1 MNLLIITECEVAKMN
16 GREIWNKFLS
26 NIQNEITEISFE
38 TWFSEE
44 DTKFYSFKDNVLT
57 ITVNQE
63 FIKKHIEAH
72 YLDIMKD
79 AMYEITNSDVTFN
92 IILESEVQKL
102 EEKENNNVSLNTLVS
117 NNERQSANNANL
129 NPNYTFETFIVGKSN
144 KFAYKAS
151 RMLAEAPGS
160 YNPLFLY
167 GESGVGKTHLM
178 HAIGNYLIQNTD
190 KKVLYITSDKFVDE
204 YTRIFRYSDKNS
216 YDKIDAFK
224 EKYRNVD
231 VLIIDDIQFLS
242 TAPKGQEEF
251 FHTFNELH
259 NANKQIIIASDRSV
273 DDLNSIENRLL
284 TRFNWGL
291 TANITTPDY
300 DLRVSIIKNKLAYN
314 DAVSDI
320 PEDVVE
326 YIANNFDSDIR
337 KLEGAITRVLAYSS
351 MFYYGKIDLDI
362 AIEALKDQ
370 VTGKS
375 VYKNDVQR
383 IQRVVCDYYKISLEE
398 MKGKNK
404 NNAINFP
411 RQVAI
416 YLCRE
421 LTTESFPKIG
431 SYFGGRNHSTIISAD
446 KKIRKELTTND
457 NLRQV
462 IKDLKRDL
470 T

>member
-1 MNLLIITECEVAKMN
+1 MN
-16 GREIWNKFLS
+16 GREVWENFLE
-26 NIQNEITEISFE
+26 NIKNEITNVSFD
-38 TWFSEE
+38 TWFNEE
-44 DTKFYSFKDNVLT
+44 DTKFYSFKDDILT

-63 FIKKHIEAH
+63 FIKKHIEEH
-72 YLDIMKD
+72 YLDIMGEAISKV
-79 AMYEITNSDVTFN
+79 TNSNVTFN
-92 IILESEVQKL
+92 IVLESEIQKL
-102 EEKENNNVSLNTLVS
+102 KEEEKK
-117 NNERQSANNANL
+117 NNELIKDDNFEKQSALNANL

-151 RMLAEAPGS
+151 RVIAEAPGS

-178 HAIGNYLIQNTD
+178 HAIGNYLVENTD

-204 YTRIFRYSDKNS
+204 YTRIFRYNDKNS
-216 YDKIDAFK
+216 FDKIDAFK

-273 DDLNSIENRLL
+273 DDLNSLENRLL

-300 DLRVSIIKNKLAYN
+300 DLRVSIIKNKLAFKEAAN
-314 DAVSDI
+314 DI
-320 PEDVVE
+320 PDDVIE

-337 KLEGAITRVLAYSS
+337 KLEGAITRVLAYAS
-351 MFYYGKIDLDI
+351 MFNKGKITLDV
-362 AIEALKDQ
+362 AVDALKDQ
-370 VTGKS
+370 LKDRS
-375 VYKNDVQR
+375 FYKNDVQR
-383 IQRVVCDYYKISLEE
+383 IQRVVCDYYKISIEQ
-398 MKGKNK
+398 MKGKSK
-404 NNAINFP
+404 NNSVNFP
-411 RQVAI
+411 RQIAI

-446 KKIRKELTTND
+446 KKIRKELDTNES
-457 NLRQV
+457 LREV
-462 IKDLKRDL
+462 IKNLKRSL

>member
-1 MNLLIITECEVAKMN
+1 MTD
-16 GREIWNKFLS
+16 REIWSKFLENLKS
-26 NIQNEITEISFE
+26 EIAEVSFE
-38 TWFSEE
+38 IWFNEE

-63 FIKKHIEAH
+63 LIKKHILDH
-72 YLDIMKD
+72 YIDIMSEAISKVTD
-79 AMYEITNSDVTFN
+79 SNVTFN
-92 IILESEVQKL
+92 ILLENEAKEL
-102 EEKENNNVSLNTLVS
+102 EHKENNNIF
-117 NNERQSANNANL
+117 NEQFKDYDKQSASNANL

-144 KFAYKAS
+144 KFAYKAA
-151 RMLAEAPGS
+151 RVIAEAPGS

-178 HAIGNYLIQNTD
+178 HAIGNYLVENTD

-204 YTRIFRYSDKNS
+204 YTRIFRYSDKNNFE
-216 YDKIDAFK
+216 KIDAFK

-231 VLIIDDIQFLS
+231 VLMIDDIQFLS

-251 FHTFNELH
+251 FNTFQELH
-259 NANKQIIIASDRSV
+259 NSNKQIIIASDRPV
-273 DDLNSIENRLL
+273 DDLNSFENRLI

-300 DLRVSIIKNKLAYN
+300 DLRVSIIKNKLAFKEAAN
-314 DAVSDI
+314 DI
-320 PEDVVE
+320 PDEVVE

-351 MFYYGKIDLDI
+351 MFNKGKITLDV
-362 AIEALKDQ
+362 AVESLKDQ
-370 VTGKS
+370 LKDRS
-375 VYKNDVQR
+375 FYKNDVQR
-383 IQRVVCDYYKISLEE
+383 IQRVVCDYYKISIEQ
-398 MKGKNK
+398 MKGKNR
-404 NNAINFP
+404 NNEVNFP
-411 RQVAI
+411 RQIAI

-446 KKIRKELTTND
+446 KKIRSELTKNQD
-457 NLRQV
+457 LQQV
-462 IKDLKRDL
+462 IKNLKRDL
-470 T
+470 S

>member
-1 MNLLIITECEVAKMN
+1 MMSEIDIWKQFLENIKNEIANVSF
-16 GREIWNKFLS
+16 EIWFN
-26 NIQNEITEISFE
+26 
-38 TWFSEE
+38 EE
-44 DTKFYSFKDNVLT
+44 DTKFYSFHDNVMT
-57 ITVNQE
+57 IIVNQE
-63 FIKKHIEAH
+63 FIRKHINEH
-72 YLDIMKD
+72 YLDIMTEALSKVTG
-79 AMYEITNSDVTFN
+79 TNVSFN
-92 IILESEVQKL
+92 ILIESEIKKIEQ
-102 EEKENNNVSLNTLVS
+102 EEKQKNIAANNTV
-117 NNERQSANNANL
+117 NNYDRQSATNANL

-151 RMLAEAPGS
+151 RVIAEAPGS

-178 HAIGNYLIQNTD
+178 HAIGNYLIENSD

-204 YTRIFRYSDKNS
+204 YTRIFRYSEKNNFE
-216 YDKIDAFK
+216 KIDAFK

-231 VLIIDDIQFLS
+231 VLMIDDIQFLS

-251 FHTFNELH
+251 FNTFNELH
-259 NANKQIIIASDRSV
+259 DAGKQIIIASDRPV
-273 DDLNSIENRLL
+273 DDLNSFENRLI

-300 DLRVSIIKNKLAYN
+300 DLRVSIIKNKLAFKE
-314 DAVSDI
+314 AVSDI
-320 PEDVVE
+320 SEDVVE

-351 MFYYGKIDLDI
+351 MFNHGQITFDI
-362 AIEALKDQ
+362 AVEALKDQ
-370 VTGKS
+370 LKDRS
-375 VYKNDVQR
+375 SYKNDVQR
-383 IQRVVCDYYKISLEE
+383 IQRAVCDYYKISIEQ
-398 MKGKNK
+398 MKGKSR
-404 NNAINFP
+404 NNSVNFP
-411 RQVAI
+411 RQIAI

-446 KKIRKELTTND
+446 KKIRQELIKNE
-457 NLRQV
+457 NLKQV

-470 T
+470 I

>member
-1 MNLLIITECEVAKMN
+1 MN
-16 GREIWNKFLS
+16 GIEVWNNFLE
-26 NIQNEITEISFE
+26 NIKNEITNVSFD
-38 TWFSEE
+38 TWFNEE
-44 DTKFYSFKDNVLT
+44 DTKFYSFKDDVMT

-63 FIKKHIEAH
+63 FIKKHIEEH
-72 YLDIMKD
+72 YLDIMGEAISKV
-79 AMYEITNSDVTFN
+79 TNSNVTFN
-92 IILESEVQKL
+92 IVLESEIDSLK
-102 EEKENNNVSLNTLVS
+102 KNIENEVVDS
-117 NNERQSANNANL
+117 NKKVHQSSENANL

-151 RMLAEAPGS
+151 RVIAEAPGS

-178 HAIGNYLIQNTD
+178 HAIGNYLVENTD

-204 YTRIFRYSDKNS
+204 YTRIFRYNDKNS
-216 YDKIDAFK
+216 FDKIDAFK

-231 VLIIDDIQFLS
+231 VLMIDDIQFLS

-273 DDLNSIENRLL
+273 DDLNSLENRLL

-300 DLRVSIIKNKLAYN
+300 DLRVNIIKNKLAFKEAAN
-314 DAVSDI
+314 DI
-320 PEDVVE
+320 PDDVIE

-337 KLEGAITRVLAYSS
+337 KLEGAITRVLAYAS
-351 MFYYGKIDLDI
+351 MFNKGRITLDI
-362 AIEALKDQ
+362 AVDALKDQ
-370 VTGKS
+370 LKDRS
-375 VYKNDVQR
+375 FYKNDVQR
-383 IQRVVCDYYKISLEE
+383 IQRVVCDYYKISIEQ

-404 NNAINFP
+404 NNSINFP
-411 RQVAI
+411 RHVAI

-446 KKIRKELTTND
+446 KKIRKELEKNQS
-457 NLRQV
+457 LREV
-462 IKDLKRDL
+462 IKDLKRSL

>member
-1 MNLLIITECEVAKMN
+1 MN
-16 GREIWNKFLS
+16 GKEVWNNFLE
-26 NIQNEITEISFE
+26 NIKNEITNVSFD
-38 TWFSEE
+38 TWFNEE
-44 DTKFYSFKDNVLT
+44 DTKFYSFENDVMT

-63 FIKKHIEAH
+63 FIKKHIEEH
-72 YLDIMKD
+72 YLDIMGEAISKV
-79 AMYEITNSDVTFN
+79 TNSNVTFN
-92 IILESEVQKL
+92 IVLESDIDKL
-102 EEKENNNVSLNTLVS
+102 KADKRNNNMT
-117 NNERQSANNANL
+117 NNVFVHQSSENANL
-129 NPNYTFETFIVGKSN
+129 NPNYTFENFIVGKSN

-151 RMLAEAPGS
+151 RVIAEAPGS

-178 HAIGNYLIQNTD
+178 HAIGNYLVENTD

-204 YTRIFRYSDKNS
+204 YTRIFRYNDKNS
-216 YDKIDAFK
+216 FDKIDAFK
-224 EKYRNVD
+224 DKYRNVD
-231 VLIIDDIQFLS
+231 VLMIDDIQFLS

-273 DDLNSIENRLL
+273 DDLNSLENRLL

-300 DLRVSIIKNKLAYN
+300 DLRVNIIKNKLAFKEAAN
-314 DAVSDI
+314 DI
-320 PEDVVE
+320 PEDVIE

-351 MFYYGKIDLDI
+351 MFNKGRITLDI
-362 AIEALKDQ
+362 AVEALKDQ
-370 VTGKS
+370 LKDRS
-375 VYKNDVQR
+375 FYKNDVQR
-383 IQRVVCDYYKISLEE
+383 IQRVVCDYYKISIEQ

-404 NNAINFP
+404 NNSVNFP
-411 RQVAI
+411 RQIAI

-446 KKIRKELTTND
+446 KKIRKELEKNQS
-457 NLRQV
+457 LREV
-462 IKDLKRDL
+462 IKNLKRDL

>member
-1 MNLLIITECEVAKMN
+1 MSS
-16 GREIWNKFLS
+16 RELWNSFLE
-26 NIQNEITEISFE
+26 NIKNEITNVSFD
-38 TWFSEE
+38 TWFDEE
-44 DTKFYSFKDNVLT
+44 DTKFYSFKDDVLT
-57 ITVNQE
+57 IVVNQE
-63 FIKKHIEAH
+63 YIKKHIEEH
-72 YLDIMKD
+72 YMDIMSD
-79 AMYEITNSDVTFN
+79 AINKVTNSNVTFN
-92 IILESEVQKL
+92 ILLESEIKL
-102 EEKENNNVSLNTLVS
+102 IEEEKSKQITIDIEDNF
-117 NNERQSANNANL
+117 EKQSPLNANL
-129 NPNYTFETFIVGKSN
+129 NPNYTFESFIVGKSN

-151 RMLAEAPGS
+151 RVIAEAPGS

-178 HAIGNYLIQNTD
+178 HAIGNYLVENSN

-204 YTRIFRYSDKNS
+204 YTRIFRYSDKNNFE
-216 YDKIDAFK
+216 KIDAFK

-231 VLIIDDIQFLS
+231 ILMIDDIQFLS

-273 DDLNSIENRLL
+273 DDLNSLENRLV

-300 DLRVSIIKNKLAYN
+300 DLRVSIIKNKLAFKEAAN
-314 DAVSDI
+314 DI
-320 PEDVVE
+320 PDDVIE

-337 KLEGAITRVLAYSS
+337 KLEGAITRVLAYAS
-351 MFYYGKIDLDI
+351 MFNKGNITLDI
-362 AIEALKDQ
+362 AVEALKDQ
-370 VTGKS
+370 LKDRS
-375 VYKNDVQR
+375 FYKNDIQR
-383 IQRVVCDYYKISLEE
+383 IQRVVCDYYKISIEQ
-398 MKGKNK
+398 MKGKNR
-404 NNAINFP
+404 NNSVNFP
-411 RQVAI
+411 RQIAI

-446 KKIRKELTTND
+446 KKIREELNTNENLKE
-457 NLRQV
+457 V
-462 IKDLKRDL
+462 IKNLKRSL

>member
-1 MNLLIITECEVAKMN
+1 MSDREV
-16 GREIWNKFLS
+16 WNSFLE
-26 NIQNEITEISFE
+26 NIKNEITDVSFD
-38 TWFSEE
+38 TWFDPE
-44 DTKFYSFKDNVLT
+44 DTKFYSFENNVMT

-63 FIKKHIEAH
+63 YIKKHIETH
-72 YLDIMKD
+72 YIDIMTD
-79 AMYEITNSDVTFN
+79 VINNVTNSNVTFN
-92 IILESEVQKL
+92 ILLESEVEKL
-102 EEKENNNVSLNTLVS
+102 KKEEDNKKTFMTLAAD
-117 NNERQSANNANL
+117 NIEKQSAANANL

-151 RMLAEAPGS
+151 RVIAEAPGS

-178 HAIGNYLIQNTD
+178 HAIGNYLIENSD
-190 KKVLYITSDKFVDE
+190 KKVLYINSEKFVDE
-204 YTRIFRYSDKNS
+204 YTRIFRYSDKNNFE
-216 YDKIDAFK
+216 KIDAFK

-231 VLIIDDIQFLS
+231 VLMIDDIQFLS

-251 FHTFNELH
+251 FNTFNELH
-259 NANKQIIIASDRSV
+259 DAGKQIIIASDRPV
-273 DDLNSIENRLL
+273 DDLNSFENRLI

-300 DLRVSIIKNKLAYN
+300 DLRVSIIKNKLAFKE
-314 DAVSDI
+314 AATDI
-320 PEDVVE
+320 PEEVVE

-351 MFYYGKIDLDI
+351 MFNRGQITLDV
-362 AIEALKDQ
+362 AVEALKDQ
-370 VTGKS
+370 IKDRS
-375 VYKNDVQR
+375 IYKNDVQR
-383 IQRVVCDYYKISLEE
+383 IQRVVCDYYKISMEQ
-398 MKGKNK
+398 MKGKNR
-404 NNAINFP
+404 NNEVNFP
-411 RQVAI
+411 RQIAI

-446 KKIRKELTTND
+446 KKIRKELNKNE